1 MTEPTSPEKSVP
13 EKSDF
18 DPKSMLRGLGI
29 AEKARGALEGAAESA
44 AALKG
49 RTAAALSGLGEQASR
64 RVQDAIDAGMEQ
76 ITGVAA
82 DLNAALPVIS
92 QAGYTLHSVTLS
104 ASLSPSVVAAF
115 HVAAAVT
122 DEQVAAVEAAHP
134 DSALA
139 LTIIRT
145 LRRASKLQEGLAFG
159 ALKPREL
166 SISLGL
172 SPSVSVRFG

>member
-1 MTEPTSPEKSVP
+1 MSEPASPESP

-18 DPKSMLRGLGI
+18 DPKAMMRGLGF

-76 ITGVAA
+76 LTGVAA
-82 DLNAALPVIS
+82 DLNAALPIIG
-92 QAGYTLHSVTLS
+92 QAGYSLHSVTL
-104 ASLSPSVVAAF
+104 AAGLSPSVVAAF
-115 HVAAAVT
+115 HVDAAVT
-122 DEQVAAVEAAHP
+122 DEQVAAVEAAHAEN
-134 DSALA
+134 ALA

-145 LRRASKLQEGLAFG
+145 LRRASKLQEGLSFG
-159 ALKPREL
+159 TLKAREL

-172 SPSVSVRFG
+172 SPTVSVRFG